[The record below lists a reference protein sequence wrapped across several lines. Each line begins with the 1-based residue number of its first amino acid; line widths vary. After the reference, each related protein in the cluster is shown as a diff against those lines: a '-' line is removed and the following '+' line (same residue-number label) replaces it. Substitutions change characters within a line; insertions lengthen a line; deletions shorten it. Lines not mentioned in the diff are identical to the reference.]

1 MPGTQ
6 RKIKLDFNMYLRT
19 AVRWLFLQSFR
30 LSGIRNFTTGSR
42 AEIFSYNFFSNKLS
56 PKVDSDKQAVELNSF
71 GSYVF
76 KLN

>member
-71 GSYVF
+71 GSYVIKF
-76 KLN
+76 N